1 MYKGVVTSYRRGKR
15 TQRNNQMLI
24 EIDMVDNRSKAA
36 EFIGRKVVWT
46 SESGKQ
52 IMGKI
57 VGTHGKKGV
66 VKAAFKKGLP
76 GQAIGSPIIIK

>member
-24 EIDMVDNRSKAA
+24 EIDTVDNRSKAA
-36 EFIGRKVVWT
+36 EFIGRKIVWEN
-46 SESGKQ
+46 ESGTK
-52 IMGKI
+52 IIGKI
-57 VGTHGKKGV
+57 IGTHGKKGV

-76 GQAIGSPIIIK
+76 GQAIGTPVIIQ

>member
-24 EIDMVDNRSKAA
+24 EIDMVDNRSKAS
-36 EFIGRKVVWT
+36 EFIGRKVVW
-46 SESGKQ
+46 ENKSGTK

-57 VGTHGKKGV
+57 IGTHGKKGV

-76 GQAIGSPIIIK
+76 GQAIGTPIIIK